1 MLALVQP
8 EGGRDGL
15 PKDRVPD
22 LLQAPDPPSHGF
34 EVLRE
39 LATGA
44 WTAHQTY

>member
-8 EGGRDGL
+8 EGGRDRL
-15 PKDRVPD
+15 PEDRVPD
-22 LLQAPDPPSHGF
+22 LLQAPDPPSHGL

-44 WTAHQTY
+44 LTAHQTY